1 MHMKRIVNFL
11 HYILGMIFNLAIV
24 IVVGIAVYVMTVQ
37 GFNFGEAMA
46 YDFAYTGQDEEV
58 VFVLTEETAAT
69 EVSRRLEEMGVIN
82 NSNLFNLELFLMG
95 RVRTYQPGT
104 YILNRNMSNTDVH
117 QVLRGSFQGHAP
129 HEEVRIIEGWTIQD
143 MANYFESRGFFTAEE
158 FVYVA
163 TYGHFNFGF
172 ISNIPQRSNG
182 LEGYLFPDTYQVPL
196 NPTPGDIIW
205 RMLMRFEE
213 VFDLELQEQA
223 DAMGLTMDEVV
234 IMASI
239 IESET
244 RVASERP
251 KVAQVIQN
259 RLELGMYL
267 GLCSTVAYVLDVH
280 RDRLLLADLEI
291 DSPFNTY
298 RNLGLPLGPISS
310 PGAAALRAVVNPSG
324 CDSLFFVLYN
334 FETGEHYFSTTYAEH
349 QAADARARARG

>member
-1 MHMKRIVNFL
+1 MKMGSIINFL

-24 IVVGIAVYVMTVQ
+24 IVVGIAVYVLTIR
-37 GFNFGEAMA
+37 GFSFGEELA
-46 YDFAYTGQDEEV
+46 YDFTRIGEDYEV
-58 VFVLTEETAAT
+58 VLVLTEETPAA
-69 EVSRRLEEMGVIN
+69 EVSRLLEDKGVIN
-82 NSNLFNLELFLMG
+82 NSRLFNLELFLMG

-117 QVLRGSFQGHAP
+117 QVMRRTHRGHAP

-143 MANYFESRGFFTAEE
+143 MANYFESRGFFPAEE

-172 ISNIPQRSNG
+172 ISHIPRRSNG
-182 LEGYLFPDTYQVPL
+182 LEGYLFPDTYQVPI

-205 RMLMRFEE
+205 RMLRRFEE
-213 VFDLELQEQA
+213 VYDAELQSLALER
-223 DAMGLTMDEVV
+223 GLTMDEVV
-234 IMASI
+234 IIASI

-244 RVASERP
+244 RLPQERP
-251 KVAQVIQN
+251 RVSQVVHN
-259 RLELGMYL
+259 RLAQGMYL
-267 GLCSTVAYVLDVH
+267 GLCSTVAYVLDVQ

-310 PGAAALRAVVNPSG
+310 PGAAALRAAVEPSG
-324 CDSLFFVLYN
+324 GDYLFFVLYN
-334 FETGEHYFSTTYAEH
+334 FETGEHYFSNTYAEH